1 MLPELV
7 ALTLLVALVAY
18 TLTGGADFGGGVWD
32 IFARGPRKAA
42 QRQLIERALAPI
54 WEANHVWL
62 ILVVVVLFVALPTAY
77 AAISTALH
85 IPLVLLLIGIV
96 LRGAAFVFRT
106 YDPTPGKGALRWR
119 RVFAIASIVS
129 PVFLGVILGAL
140 VTGDLRLDAE
150 QRPTVGFI
158 AAWAQPFPFLVGLF
172 VLSLFAW
179 LAAVYLTLEARDR
192 ELQRD
197 FRLRA
202 IIAGLC
208 AGVLSLVVLVFA
220 EEHAPRLAVHARGDV
235 SGADQVL
242 APLMQIAV
250 ALLAV
255 GALLAL
261 YLERYR
267 WARVLAAGQV
277 TLVVVGLG
285 LAQWPYVI
293 APNLTFADALA
304 PAGVV
309 EPMLIVLAVA
319 TPILLVALAYLF
331 KVFKSQQDEEQ

>member
-32 IFARGPRKAA
+32 VFAMGPRKAE
-42 QRQLIERALAPI
+42 QRQLIERAIAPI

-62 ILVVVVLFVALPTAY
+62 ILIVVVLFVALPTAY

-96 LRGAAFVFRT
+96 LRGAAFVFRS
-106 YDPTPGKGALRWR
+106 YDPTPGKGAQRWR

-129 PVFLGVILGAL
+129 PIFLGVILGAL
-140 VTGDLRLDAE
+140 VTGDLTLDAE
-150 QRPTVGFI
+150 QRPTVGFV
-158 AAWAQPFPFLVGLF
+158 AAWAQPFPFLVGVF

-179 LAAVYLTLEARDR
+179 LAAVYLTLEATGD
-192 ELQRD
+192 EDLQRD

-208 AGVLSLVVLVFA
+208 SGALSLAVLAMA
-220 EEHAPRLAVHARGDV
+220 EEQAPRLAIHVRNDANTMHDA
-235 SGADQVL
+235 L
-242 APLMQIAV
+242 AGGMQIAV
-250 ALLAV
+250 ALLAL
-255 GALLAL
+255 GALYTL
-261 YLERYR
+261 YRERYK

-277 TLVVVGLG
+277 TLVVIGLG

-293 APNLTFADALA
+293 APNLTFAEALA

-319 TPILLVALAYLF
+319 TPILLIALAYLF
-331 KVFKSQQDEEQ
+331 KVFKSQDSSH